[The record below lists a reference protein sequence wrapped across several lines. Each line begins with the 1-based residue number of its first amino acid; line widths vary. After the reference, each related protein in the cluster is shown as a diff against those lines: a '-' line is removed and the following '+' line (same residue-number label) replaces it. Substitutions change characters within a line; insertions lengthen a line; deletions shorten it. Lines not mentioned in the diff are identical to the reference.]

1 MEAEASKLHCPGRW
15 YGTGSA
21 YKGVLQSHS
30 MVRYRY
36 QYRGVLQSHTA
47 VVWYGTGP
55 VPVPYRGMVQLRIY
69 VTFVPYGTVQ
79 LRKYIT
85 FATRVWYCNS
95 HLRLEFTSQ
104 HTVNVKLARKLRY
117 ITTYDN
123 TDCG

>member
-1 MEAEASKLHCPGRW
+1 MYVIYVRSRVVW
-15 YGTGSA
+15 YGTGTGT
-21 YKGVLQSHS
+21 GVSFSHIVWYGTGTS
-30 MVRYRY
+30 TEVSF
-36 QYRGVLQSHTA
+36 SHIH

-95 HLRLEFTSQ
+95 HLRLEFTLQ

-117 ITTYDN
+117 
-123 TDCG
+123 G